1 MAAYRDGDSSGM
13 LYVLPVNDP
22 EAGVA
27 GAKPVTISGT
37 ATEAGTLSLY
47 IGEELVQVPVAA
59 QDNAAA
65 IATAAAA
72 AVNADTSL
80 PCTAAAAEGVLT
92 LTAKHKSLVGADF
105 AVNVNLLG
113 KTNGQTLPA
122 GVGVSFGEGTS
133 GAGVYDLEP
142 AFKALKDEP
151 YEFIG
156 LFFDDATAWNAA
168 KSAMAARW
176 DYAAQ
181 LYGHCYTAK
190 RGTVDALV
198 TAAKAQNDPHLT
210 LFGVSETDPNG
221 VAERLGA
228 TIAQV
233 AVSIRA
239 DPARPLQTLVL
250 TGIPAPRQSD
260 RFERDEREMLLTGG
274 VATYTDTSS
283 GTQIERAVTTY
294 TKNAQG
300 AADNSYQ
307 DSETLHTLGYVLRF
321 LRSRLTSK
329 YGRHKLASDGTSF
342 GEGQA
347 VVTPKIIRSE
357 LIAAYSELE
366 TAGLVENTALFKK
379 YLVVERDAT
388 DPNRIN
394 VLFPPDLVNQLRILA
409 VLAQFRLQY

>member
-1 MAAYRDGDSSGM
+1 M
-13 LYVLPVNDP
+13 
-22 EAGVA
+22 
-27 GAKPVTISGT
+27 
-37 ATEAGTLSLY
+37 
-47 IGEELVQVPVAA
+47 
-59 QDNAAA
+59 
-65 IATAAAA
+65 
-72 AVNADTSL
+72 
-80 PCTAAAAEGVLT
+80 
-92 LTAKHKSLVGADF
+92 
-105 AVNVNLLG
+105 
-113 KTNGQTLPA
+113 
-122 GVGVSFGEGTS
+122 
-133 GAGVYDLEP
+133 
-142 AFKALKDEP
+142 
-151 YEFIG
+151 
-156 LFFDDATAWNAA
+156 
-168 KSAMAARW
+168 
-176 DYAAQ
+176 
-181 LYGHCYTAK
+181 
-190 RGTVDALV
+190 
-198 TAAKAQNDPHLT
+198 
-210 LFGVSETDPNG
+210 
-221 VAERLGA
+221 
-228 TIAQV
+228 
-233 AVSIRA
+233 
-239 DPARPLQTLVL
+239 L

-379 YLVVERDAT
+379 YLLVERDAT

-394 VLFPPDLVNQLRILA
+394 VLFPPDLVNQFRIFA
-409 VLAQFRLQY
+409 MKIGFVL